1 MKVTKLKL
9 GSRARRRF
17 SRAGGAVGEGGL
29 VDLGRL
35 QWQCDCESS
44 VLCPGSI
51 RSIDWSG
58 TVGPSPRPVEGSH
71 EGSGFRIP
79 TFSKV

>member
-44 VLCPGSI
+44 VLCPGST
-51 RSIDWSG
+51 G
-58 TVGPSPRPVEGSH
+58 TEGPSRDHMSRMRDQSNQDSH
-71 EGSGFRIP
+71 ML
-79 TFSKV
+79 